1 MKTSIF
7 LVRLAIVA
15 IIVAGV
21 QAMQT
26 EHYTRAILS
35 IISALSLCFVDIQIE
50 MIYEQKNKLNK

>member
-15 IIVAGV
+15 IIVAGI

-26 EHYTRAILS
+26 EHYTRAILA
-35 IISALSLCFVDIQIE
+35 IVSALSLCFVDIQIE
-50 MIYEQKNKLNK
+50 MIYEQQNKFKK

>member
-15 IIVAGV
+15 MIIAGA
-21 QAMQT
+21 QAMET
-26 EHYTRAILS
+26 GHFVRAILA

-50 MIYEQKNKLNK
+50 MIYEQQNKTK

>member
-50 MIYEQKNKLNK
+50 MIYEQQNKFKK